1 MVKFVGKCVSVV
13 FVVLLWTQ
21 SAMAELQID
30 ITRGAAEAAPIA
42 VVPFGWNGA
51 GEPPYDVSG
60 VVAAD
65 LTRTGR
71 FRPIPAGDML
81 QQPTKGADVDFKD
94 WRILGTEVVVVG
106 EVSPADSG
114 GYMIQFQVFDVFKGK
129 QLLGYRLPSS
139 ANGLRAAAHRVSD
152 MVYEKL
158 TGVRGIAS
166 TRIAYVNVTG
176 TPENLTYRL
185 IVADADGEN
194 ARIMVESDKAIL
206 SPAWSPDGRRIAYVS
221 FENDNSEVFVQVVR
235 TGERQRVSS
244 RKGINSAPAWSPDGR
259 KLSLTLSKAN
269 GNLDVY
275 TLDLS
280 NQVLRRLTD
289 GQTIETEASWAPDSK
304 FIYFTS
310 DRGGAP
316 QVYRIRPEGGRAQRV
331 TFEGNYNA
339 RPRVAPDNSR
349 LAVVHNDRGN
359 YRIAVVDLERTYT
372 QVLTD
377 GRLDESPS
385 FAPNG
390 EVLIYA
396 TREGGRGSL
405 ATVTVDGRVQ
415 QRLSSM
421 DGDVREPAWG
431 PFPVN

>member
-1 MVKFVGKCVSVV
+1 MVSFYRSFG
-13 FVVLLWTQ
+13 VLLGLLFVNGAQ
-21 SAMAELQID
+21 AQLQID
-30 ITRGAAEAAPIA
+30 ITRGGAQASPIA
-42 VVPFGWNGA
+42 VVPFGWGSAGA
-51 GEPPYDVSG
+51 PSLDVSK
-60 VVAAD
+60 VVSAD
-65 LTRTGR
+65 LSRTGR
-71 FRPIPAGDML
+71 FAPIPTADML

-94 WRILGTEVVVVG
+94 WRILGTEVVIVG
-106 EVSPADSG
+106 EVSPAAND

-129 QLLGYRLPSS
+129 QILGYRLPVS

-152 MVYEKL
+152 MIYEKL
-158 TGVRGIAS
+158 TGVKGVAS
-166 TRIAYVNVTG
+166 TRIAYVNVIG
-176 TPENLTYRL
+176 QPGQQTYRL

-194 ARIMVESDKAIL
+194 ASIMVESKEAIL

-221 FENDNSEVFVQVVR
+221 FENNNSEVFVQVVR
-235 TGERQRVSS
+235 SGARQRVSA
-244 RKGINSAPAWSPDGR
+244 RKGINSAPSWSPDGR
-259 KLSLTLSKAN
+259 KLSLTLSKSD
-269 GNLDVY
+269 GNLDVH
-275 TLDLS
+275 TLELS
-280 NQVLRRLTD
+280 TQVLRRLTTS
-289 GQTIETEASWAPDSK
+289 GSIETEASWSPDGK

-316 QVYRIRPEGGRAQRV
+316 QIYRIRPDGGRAQRV
-331 TFEGNYNA
+331 TFEGSYNA
-339 RPRVAPDNSR
+339 RPRVSPDNSR

-390 EVLIYA
+390 EILIYA
-396 TREGGRGSL
+396 TRDGSRGSL

-415 QRLSSM
+415 QKITAM
-421 DGDVREPAWG
+421 QGDVREPAWG